1 MKNPKDYNVFKEVK
15 KAFEECGFPICGQ
28 SHWEGNYIEIR
39 CARHW
44 RMEGYAEAIR
54 VIYYLLQ
61 KKVSIRIT
69 FEPSDHRESL
79 RKEDLIGIL
88 NSLPQDLRSLLTI
101 SEIIRPQIEL
111 RRREMPIVDHR
122 FDKTEFKRIFHEAL
136 DDVNKCFPLIRKYW
150 KDKSEIKPAK

>member
-1 MKNPKDYNVFKEVK
+1 MKNPKDYRVFKEVK
-15 KAFEECGFPICGQ
+15 KAFKEFGFPICGE
-28 SHWEGNYIEIR
+28 SHWEGNYMEIR

-79 RKEDLIGIL
+79 SKEDLIEIL
-88 NSLPQDLRSLLTI
+88 NSLPEAIRNPLTI
-101 SEIIRPQIEL
+101 SDIIRPQIEL
-111 RRREMPIVDHR
+111 KRRELPVVGHL
-122 FDKTEFKRIFHEAL
+122 FDRKEFKRIFQEAL
-136 DDVNKCFPLIRKYW
+136 NDVQHSFPLIRKYW
-150 KDKSEIKPAK
+150 KEKYEPESEK